1 MDVLPVG
8 LECGGL
14 RRFHSERSVARSGLR
29 PGEKAAKTAA
39 FQTHSDLTCI
49 AVDWSGALVGA
60 HRRIWLAEARA
71 GQLIR
76 LENGR
81 TAAELALEL
90 IETSARITPLV
101 VGLDFAFSFPAWFFD
116 NHSLS
121 SAPDL
126 WRLAARQG
134 ENWLSECQPPFW
146 GRPGRK
152 RPTDDLERGYRRG
165 ELELSHRPKSVFQIG
180 GSGAVGTG
188 SIRGMPALLQLQE
201 AGFSIWPYDKPSFPM
216 ALEVYPRLLTG
227 PVNKSDPL
235 ERLALLRE
243 RYSNLDS
250 NWITLAAGTDDAFDA
265 AVSAIV
271 MSEHASSFGALP
283 DCQDPQVRKEGCIW
297 HPAMSVDYLAALTR
311 TPSAP

>member
-1 MDVLPVG
+1 LDQ
-8 LECGGL
+8 
-14 RRFHSERSVARSGLR
+14 ARH
-29 PGEKAAKTAA
+29 A
-39 FQTHSDLTCI
+39 DNITCI
-49 AVDWSGALVGA
+49 AVDWSGARVGA

-71 GQLIR
+71 GRLIR

-90 IETSARITPLV
+90 IETAARVKPLV

-116 NHSLS
+116 HHSLT
-121 SAPDL
+121 SAADL

-134 ENWLSECQPPFW
+134 ESWLSECQPPFW

-152 RPTDDLERGYRRG
+152 RPADDRERGYRRG

-188 SIRGMPALLQLQE
+188 SIRGMPMLLKLQE
-201 AGFSIWPYDKPSFPM
+201 AGFSIWPYDQPSFPM

-235 ERLALLRE
+235 KRMALLRE
-243 RYSNLDS
+243 RYPDLDPG
-250 NWITLAAGTDDAFDA
+250 WLTLAVKSDDAFDA

-271 MSEHASSFGALP
+271 MSEHASSFGVLP

-297 HPAMSVDYLAALTR
+297 HGRCPQT
-311 TPSAP
+311 T